1 MGVLTSIRRDD
12 KSGDDNGKVH
22 QLQDVYIVTVED
34 GDDQATVLNSSAVPQ
49 VGDAHPN
56 PESDAVL
63 KNRFVSSTMNRNIYN
78 LAVSYD
84 NAVINE
90 EGVKSVTVGGWRET
104 FIMERD
110 HKGEFI
116 EDTAHSKIKLE
127 KTRPH
132 PQLTVVKQTIGPNLQ
147 IVNLEGS
154 VNLTPV
160 NWLGFDFKESQLKFE
175 SYIAKTLGNNTWEE
189 TFIFRAKIVPDL
201 TSPVVQENTHG
212 WQDQLLD
219 AGIWEVVDGK
229 RRPIHSIDADG
240 KRASRAV
247 TTPWPLQ
254 QGEAIPLLEIELG
267 RTFLTFDTSP
277 TMSFDIFP
285 FDFTPLTEAS
295 PEGSS
300 SSGGGGFSG
309 GFS

>member
-116 EDTAHSKIKLE
+116 EDTAHSKI
-127 KTRPH
+127 
-132 PQLTVVKQTIGPNLQ
+132 IGLDL
-147 IVNLEGS
+147 I
-154 VNLTPV
+154 
-160 NWLGFDFKESQLKFE
+160 LK
-175 SYIAKTLGNNTWEE
+175 NHN
-189 TFIFRAKIVPDL
+189 
-201 TSPVVQENTHG
+201 
-212 WQDQLLD
+212 
-219 AGIWEVVDGK
+219 
-229 RRPIHSIDADG
+229 
-240 KRASRAV
+240 
-247 TTPWPLQ
+247 
-254 QGEAIPLLEIELG
+254 
-267 RTFLTFDTSP
+267 
-277 TMSFDIFP
+277 
-285 FDFTPLTEAS
+285 
-295 PEGSS
+295 
-300 SSGGGGFSG
+300 
-309 GFS
+309 

>member
-1 MGVLTSIRRDD
+1 MGVLTAIRRDD

-22 QLQDVYIVTVED
+22 QFQDVYIVTIEA
-34 GDDQATVLNSSAVPQ
+34 GGDQATVLNSALVPQ

-63 KNRFVSSTMNRNIYN
+63 KTRFVSSTPNREIYN
-78 LAVSYD
+78 LVVNYD
-84 NAVINE
+84 NAVVNE

-110 HKGEFI
+110 HKGAFI

-132 PQLTVVKQTIGPNLQ
+132 PQITIVKQTIGPNLQ
-147 IVNLEGS
+147 IVNFEGS

-189 TFIFRAKIVPDL
+189 TFVFRAKIVPDL

-219 AGIWEVVDGK
+219 AGLWEVVGGK
-229 RRPIHSIDADG
+229 RRPIHSTDADG
-240 KRASRAV
+240 KRAARAV

-277 TMSFDIFP
+277 TMSFDTFP

-300 SSGGGGFSG
+300 GSGGGFSG